1 MKRLKICIIL
11 IVFST
16 ACEEQVDVPLRS
28 QNSGL
33 LVVEAV
39 LTNENKNQLVRLSLP
54 YSKPNGEREPATGAD
69 LFIFEDTTAFRLVE
83 FPLGSG
89 NYYSTV
95 RRAVFGKLYTL
106 VIRYEG
112 KQYFARDSAVPV
124 EPLGE
129 LNYSQGAKGYSLI
142 LDSNGKDPNYIEHTI
157 SWKNTGACLAGDPCE
172 GRIVHYD
179 LKTIDVHES
188 FKPDKIPFY
197 FPRGARV
204 IRKKYSV
211 SPAYKTFLRSM
222 LSETEWRGGLF
233 DIQRAD
239 VPTNLSEGAVGFFAV
254 CSVVSD
260 TTVIE

>member
-1 MKRLKICIIL
+1 MKQFKIYVIF

-16 ACEEQVDVPLRS
+16 ACEERIDVALRP

-54 YSKPNGEREPATGAD
+54 YTDPNGEMEPASGAEVY
-69 LFIFEDTTAFRLVE
+69 IFEDTTAFRLAE

-89 NYYSTV
+89 KYYSTV
-95 RRAVFGKLYTL
+95 RRAVFGKIYTL
-106 VIRYEG
+106 FIRYDG
-112 KQYFARDSAVPV
+112 KQYFARDSSMPV
-124 EPLGE
+124 EPLAD
-129 LNYSQGAKGYSLI
+129 LNYTQSANGYSLI
-142 LDSNGKDPNYIEHTI
+142 LDSNGEDPNYIEHTI
-157 SWKNTGACLAGDPCE
+157 TWKNTGACLAGDSCE
-172 GRIVHYD
+172 GRIVYYD

-188 FKPDKIPFY
+188 FKPDKLPFY
-197 FPRGARV
+197 FPQEARV

-233 DIQRAD
+233 DVQRAD

>member
-1 MKRLKICIIL
+1 MKWFNIYMIL
-11 IVFST
+11 LVFST
-16 ACEEQVDVPLRS
+16 ACEEKVDVPLRP
-28 QNSGL
+28 QNTGL

-54 YSKPNGEREPATGAD
+54 YSKPNGERIPATGAAV
-69 LFIFEDTTAFRLVE
+69 FIFEDTTAFRLAE

-95 RRAVFGKLYTL
+95 RRAVYGKIYTL
-106 VIRYEG
+106 VIGYEG
-112 KQYFARDSAVPV
+112 KQFFARDSSVPA
-124 EPLGE
+124 EPLAE
-129 LNYSQGAKGYSLI
+129 LNYLESAEGYSLI
-142 LDSNGKDPNYIEHTI
+142 LNSNGQDPSYVEHTI
-157 SWKNTGACLAGDPCE
+157 NWQNTNACLPGNPCE

-188 FKPDKIPFY
+188 FKPDKMPFY

-233 DIQRAD
+233 DVQRSD

-260 TTVIE
+260 TTIIE